1 MQVAFNECGSRSFL
15 VILHGKVVGKK
26 EKKKS
31 DLVQFS
37 GVGCFDFLSPPV
49 IRVC

>member
-1 MQVAFNECGSRSFL
+1 MWKQKLFGDFARESCWEKR
-15 VILHGKVVGKK
+15 
-26 EKKKS
+26 KKKS